1 MSRELTESKGYGLEI
16 EIFVVI
22 VRRVPRELRLERM
35 GIIMSSAEGLRDY
48 ENACLARK
56 EFEYTT
62 VDDSEVRSLIH
73 GEMKLTSCRH
83 HIPGNPNN

>member
-1 MSRELTESKGYGLEI
+1 
-16 EIFVVI
+16 
-22 VRRVPRELRLERM
+22 M
-35 GIIMSSAEGLRDY
+35 GIIMSSAEGLRGY